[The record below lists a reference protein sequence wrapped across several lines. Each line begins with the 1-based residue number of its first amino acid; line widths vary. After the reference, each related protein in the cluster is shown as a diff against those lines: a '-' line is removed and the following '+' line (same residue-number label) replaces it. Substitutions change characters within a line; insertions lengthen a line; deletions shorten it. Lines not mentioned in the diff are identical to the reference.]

1 MSTMLTYAD
10 EHHMFRLAMALDM
23 CAADNQIP
31 VAFDRIT
38 ESRLHMFGVERTVNI
53 HA

>member
-1 MSTMLTYAD
+1 
-10 EHHMFRLAMALDM
+10 
-23 CAADNQIP
+23 